1 MYKGGGVMAQQK
13 EITCEVEFSEGAVN
27 RITGAFV
34 DLYHG
39 IKNGLYKG
47 PLPEDAKD
55 TDDKTA

>member
-1 MYKGGGVMAQQK
+1 MNQGGGYMSKTK
-13 EITCEVEFSEGAVN
+13 EITCEVEFSEGAMD
-27 RITGAFV
+27 RITEAFV

-47 PLPEDAKD
+47 PLPDAEKE